1 MSELPKGM
9 HHVDRRELLTSLPA
23 RIQYLHEFLE
33 FGPGTH
39 ADDVEALVNG
49 QKYIKMVIPAI
60 VNMVYK
66 KLLKHDITARVF
78 SNRDSRVE
86 EDPSVWM
93 TEDSSTIQNRKMFLR
108 WYLIKLNSDPTKFE
122 YWEYLDKVGLMHVGR
137 GRRNPLH
144 VDYIF
149 LGACLGYIQDSMVEA
164 ILYHPTLSMRR
175 KIAIVKAVGKIIWIQ
190 NDLLAK
196 WHTVEG
202 AEYAEELYQEEQQQ
216 QQQQQQQG
224 DANGNGNEDDEQEGY
239 LHGKKILGGE
249 DGDAQQKFFGGGTP
263 PGGAVLEDSASTH
276 TTSTSGSGKTSLGR
290 SIDEVEVKE
299 IRCPFSGMAVEQR
312 AEMTRPTLKS
322 MLDES
327 STGHVS
333 PSQQQ
338 QQQQHS
344 GIPKLRLVKGEMLGR
359 ERLEKEPWGQDV
371 GSPVR

>member
-1 MSELPKGM
+1 MVELPKGM
-9 HHVDRRELLTSLPA
+9 QHVDRRELLTSLPA
-23 RIQYLHEFLE
+23 RIQYLHQFLE
-33 FGPGTH
+33 FGS
-39 ADDVEALVNG
+39 DDVEALVDG
-49 QKYIKMVIPAI
+49 QKSIKMVIPAI

-66 KLLKHDITARVF
+66 KLLQHDITARVF

-93 TEDSSTIQNRKMFLR
+93 TEDSSTIQNRKTFLR

-202 AEYAEELYQEEQQQ
+202 AEYAEQLYQEEQQQ
-216 QQQQQQQG
+216 QAESHG
-224 DANGNGNEDDEQEGY
+224 SEEKEGY
-239 LHGKKILGGE
+239 LNGKTVLGGE
-249 DGDAQQKFFGGGTP
+249 DDSQRPFPSPPNVGTP
-263 PGGAVLEDSASTH
+263 LAVVKEDSASTH
-276 TTSTSGSGKTSLGR
+276 TTSTNGSGKTSLGR
-290 SIDEVEVKE
+290 PIDEVDIKE
-299 IRCPFSGMAVEQR
+299 MRCPFSGMAIEQR
-312 AEMTRPTLKS
+312 AEMTRPTLRS
-322 MLDES
+322 ILDETS
-327 STGHVS
+327 MGHV
-333 PSQQQ
+333 SQQQ
-338 QQQQHS
+338 QQPS

-359 ERLEKEPWGQDV
+359 EILEKEPWGHDV